1 MSLCTLFLFYLLSSS
16 LLSKAAAAPI
26 LNLPPLLCRSLA
38 LRGAEVILHPTSEVC
53 SNDLT
58 PKDIA
63 KRARAVENMVFVVS
77 ANTGGM
83 IDVSF
88 PGDTCN
94 GMSKIVDDRGS
105 VVVRAAMGETMVAN
119 AEIDIRALRVRR
131 KHPGMGNC
139 LSRIPKVLITEGLA
153 LRAPVEKNWLV
164 DDQGN
169 VRKPERSEFGQRQK
183 AVIKGMI
190 EDGVF

>member
-1 MSLCTLFLFYLLSSS
+1 MCYAALHFYPPSRT
-16 LLSKAAAAPI
+16 AAAPI
-26 LNLPPLLCRSLA
+26 LNIPPLLYRSLA

-63 KRARAVENMVFVVS
+63 KRARAIENMVFVVS

-83 IDVSF
+83 GDSYSF
-88 PGDTCN
+88 PGDSCN

-169 VRKPERSEFGQRQK
+169 VRKPDRSEFGQRQK
-183 AVIKGMI
+183 DVINELIK
-190 EDGVF
+190 DGVF